1 MINGNVGISSSGEGL
16 NGILES
22 LKSLSKIDVLVG
34 VPEEESS
41 REGGKVTNAELAFI
55 HTNGSPLKGIPARP
69 FVESAIEDP
78 ENQEMISVELRK
90 AAESALDGNI
100 EVMSKDLVRAGM
112 QGQNA
117 VRDWFTN
124 PKNNWPP
131 NSPATVLAKLRKT
144 NSSIA
149 RAIVQHVDE
158 GGSLSD
164 ITGLEGMTHPMIDT
178 DQLRKAVTYV
188 IREKE

>member
-1 MINGNVGISSSGEGL
+1 MIGGNVNVSVSQDRTKLFLEALKTLSS
-16 NGILES
+16 
-22 LKSLSKIDVLVG
+22 IDVLVG

-55 HTNGSPLKGIPARP
+55 HTNGSPLNKIPPRP
-69 FVESAIEDP
+69 FVEPAIEDS

-90 AAESALDGNI
+90 AAESALDGNTDA
-100 EVMSKDLVRAGM
+100 MSRSLVRAGM

-124 PKNNWPP
+124 PKNNWAP
-131 NSPATVLAKLRKT
+131 NSPNTVLTKLRKT

-149 RAIVQHVDE
+149 KDAVRYVD
-158 GGSLSD
+158 GGGKLED
-164 ITGLEGMTHPMIDT
+164 ITGLEGMTRPMIDT
-178 DQLRKAVTYV
+178 DELRKAVTYV
-188 IREKE
+188 IREK

>member
-1 MINGNVGISSSGEGL
+1 MINGSVGVSSSGNGL

-22 LKSLSKIDVLVG
+22 LRSLSKIDVLVG
-34 VPEEESS
+34 VPEENSS

-55 HTNGSPLKGIPARP
+55 HSNGSPLNKIPPRP
-69 FVESAIEDP
+69 FIEPAIEDS

-90 AAESALDGNI
+90 AAESALDGNTDA
-100 EVMSKDLVRAGM
+100 MGRFLVKAGM

-124 PKNNWPP
+124 PKNNWAP
-131 NSPATVLAKLRKT
+131 NSPYTVLTKLRKT

-149 RAIVQHVDE
+149 KDAVRYVDE
-158 GGSLSD
+158 GGKLED
-164 ITGLEGMTHPMIDT
+164 ITGLEGMANPLIDT
-178 DQLRKAVTYV
+178 NQLRKAVTYV
-188 IREKE
+188 IREK